1 VKTTFDIR
9 DIFKLLPHR
18 YPFLLVDK
26 VLALEEGKQ
35 IDAIKN
41 VTYNEPFFVGHFP
54 EVPTMPGVLILE
66 ALAQASGILAVV
78 TEKVEA
84 NSGFILYFA
93 GIDQARFRKPVYPG
107 DQLVLHS
114 ELEKHKRDIWK
125 FRTRATVNETLV
137 CEADMLCVLR
147 DARRPGEAVAGS

>member
-1 VKTTFDIR
+1 
-9 DIFKLLPHR
+9 
-18 YPFLLVDK
+18 LVDR
-26 VLALEEGKQ
+26 VLTLEEGRT
-35 IDAIKN
+35 ITAIKN

-66 ALAQASGILAVV
+66 ALAQASGVLAVV

-84 NSGFILYFA
+84 NSGYILYFA
-93 GIDQARFRKPVYPG
+93 GIDSARFRKPVYPG

-114 ELEKHKRDIWK
+114 EIEKHKRDIWK
-125 FRTRATVNETLV
+125 FRTRATVGDDLV

-147 DARRPGEAVAGS
+147 DARRHDGATKQ

>member
-18 YPFLLVDK
+18 YPFLLVDR
-26 VLALEEGKQ
+26 VLALEEGKC

-66 ALAQASGILAVV
+66 ALAQASGVLAIVS
-78 TEKVEA
+78 EHVEA
-84 NSGFILYFA
+84 HSGYILYFA
-93 GIDQARFRKPVYPG
+93 GIDNARFRKPVLPG
-107 DQLVLHS
+107 DQLLLHS
-114 ELEKHKRDIWK
+114 DLEKHKRDIWK
-125 FRTRATVNETLV
+125 FRTRAMVGDALV

-147 DARRPGEAVAGS
+147 DARRPEDG

>member
-9 DIFKLLPHR
+9 DIFRFLPHR
-18 YPFLLVDK
+18 YPFLLVDR
-26 VLALEEGKQ
+26 VAALEEGRT
-35 IDAIKN
+35 IAAIKN

-54 EVPTMPGVLILE
+54 DVPTMPGVLILE

-93 GIDQARFRKPVYPG
+93 GIDEARFRKPVYPG

-114 ELEKHKRDIWK
+114 EILKHKRDIWK
-125 FRTRATVNETLV
+125 FKTSATVGDDTV

-147 DARRPGEAVAGS
+147 DARRPEGAGPA